1 MQNKAFSGVVQ
12 CDEGISWVLASYFWD
27 MNAESLDYDVVAFGA
42 HPDDVELFAGGTVAK
57 SVSQGLRVAI
67 VDLTR
72 GELGTRGTAE
82 TRATESALAQNILG
96 VHHRENLDLGD
107 GFFEVNEVSLRKVI
121 EVIRRLRPRKVL
133 ANAWNDRHPDHGR
146 GAELLHRA
154 AFLSG
159 LPKIDT
165 GQEPWRPEAVYHG
178 IQDHWLNPDFVV
190 DIEGYEE
197 VKAQA
202 IAAYATQFH
211 QPGNDDTAPTTPISS
226 PEFLQHLKARDAAM
240 GRLAGVKL
248 GEGFQTKRPPA
259 VDGLNSVC

>member
-1 MQNKAFSGVVQ
+1 MSNQHVF
-12 CDEGISWVLASYFWD
+12 DL
-27 MNAESLDYDVVAFGA
+27 VAFGA

-57 SVSQGLRVAI
+57 SVAQGMRVAI

-82 TRATESALAQNILG
+82 TRSAEAAEAQAILG
-96 VHHRENLDLGD
+96 VEHRENLDLGD
-107 GFFEVNEVSLRKVI
+107 GFFEVNEKSLRAVI
-121 EVIRRLRPRKVL
+121 EVIRRLRPRNVI
-133 ANAWNDRHPDHGR
+133 ANALSDRHPDHGR
-146 GAELLHRA
+146 GAELIHRA

-165 GQEPWRPEAVYHG
+165 GTEAWRPLAVYHG
-178 IQDHWLNPDFVV
+178 IQDHWLDPDFVV
-190 DIEGYEE
+190 DIEGYAE

-211 QPGNDDTAPTTPISS
+211 RPDTAPSGPVTPIST
-226 PEFLQHLKARDAAM
+226 PEFLEHLRARDVAM

-259 VDGLNSVC
+259 LDGLDSIH